1 LKKYKIPDFKEI
13 AKHPVVMKPLDTY
26 ARQEYTTPLFV
37 LRETL
42 AGFTRHNI
50 MGLSA
55 SLSFYA
61 LFALIPLM
69 LLIFFLLS
77 HLIYSSDYAL
87 VKLAIITSNL
97 VPDLSNK
104 IMLEVYNT
112 TRTKAAWGAIGL
124 FLLLW
129 AVTPLA
135 SAMRASFY
143 TISSA
148 SQPPSFIKRKIKD
161 VLSVLGIL
169 LLFFLFSAA
178 GFLLETIVGFLAF
191 HLSAT
196 QLNFVGYIFTLILT
210 TSLITLFYHVF
221 FPMRVAIVHLVIG
234 AFVTALLWLLM
245 RPAFALFLS
254 LNQNYGAV
262 FGSMKAIFVSI
273 TWLYLNFA
281 VFLLGTE
288 LIATLRKKDVLL
300 LKGLFDSIPNKT
312 NYIEALM
319 RRYGK
324 TFQKD
329 ERIVESG
336 SKERSLYFIV
346 EGTVHLTESNHTK
359 RILQSGEYF
368 GEVSILSNQPST
380 LDAVVVSESAQI
392 LVIYAENIDTM
403 LAEDPKIAMQLLK
416 HMANRIQNT

>member
-1 LKKYKIPDFKEI
+1 LKKYKIPDFKKI
-13 AKHPVVMKPLDTY
+13 AEHPAVLKPLKTY
-26 ARQEYTTPLFV
+26 AKQEYNTPLFV

-42 AGFTRHNI
+42 AGFGRHNI

-77 HLIYSSDYAL
+77 HLVYSSDYAL

-129 AVTPLA
+129 AITPLA
-135 SAMRASFY
+135 SAMRASFH

-210 TSLITLFYHVF
+210 TLLITLFYRAF
-221 FPMRVAIVHLVIG
+221 FPMRVAIVHLLIG

-254 LNQNYGAV
+254 VNQNFGAV
-262 FGSMKAIFVSI
+262 FGSMKAMFVSI

-300 LKGLFDSIPNKT
+300 LKGLFDNIPNKA

-324 TFQKD
+324 TFQEGEKVVEEGSL
-329 ERIVESG
+329 ERN
-336 SKERSLYFIV
+336 LYFIV
-346 EGTVHLTESNHTK
+346 EGTVALKQKNQTK
-359 RILQSGEYF
+359 RILQAGEYF
-368 GEVSILSNQPST
+368 GEVSVLSNQPMIE
-380 LDAVVVSESAQI
+380 DAVVVSNEAHI

-403 LAEDPKIAMQLLK
+403 LVDDPKVAMQLLR
-416 HMANRIQNT
+416 HMANRIQDS